1 MGIKE
6 RIKFDKYTCEDEYG
20 RLTKFDKGYR
30 EISLYI
36 VFGYKCNADCVFCVY
51 HSKTDKE
58 REREKECLNTLNL
71 ESLEKML
78 IDIANSGFYISTVH
92 LTGGEPTLDIKNFT
106 RALILIRKHL
116 GKLVEISVNTDGI
129 HLKELGNLVEAE
141 LLNNIALSR
150 HGLTDQENREI
161 FKTDTIPTDEDIKQ
175 FVLKYGQVIHLS
187 CNLIKGCIDTP
198 EKVVEYIEKAGELGI
213 NDIGLVSLM
222 NKNEYCKE
230 RYVEYKDISTELEKL
245 GFVRTRQHIKRD
257 KPCKIDEH
265 GNKCGDIIC
274 KCENYLYNTQQFKM
288 VQMYHRFVIKSNN
301 IESYLVYVNNE
312 LKQGF
317 SGDTINKY

>member
-20 RLTKFDKGYR
+20 RLTKFENGYR

-58 REREKECLNTLNL
+58 REKECLNTLNL

-78 IDIANSGFYISTVH
+78 IDITNSGFYISTVH

-106 RALILIRKHL
+106 KALILIRKHL
-116 GKLVEISVNTDGI
+116 GKLVEISVNTNGI
-129 HLKELGNLVEAE
+129 HLKELGNLVEAG

-150 HGLTDQENREI
+150 YSLTDQENREI
-161 FKTDTIPTDEDIKQ
+161 FKTDTIPKENDIKQ
-175 FVLKYGQVIHLS
+175 FAETYGQVIHMS
-187 CNLIKGCIDTP
+187 CNLIKGYIDTP

-213 NDIGLVSLM
+213 NDVGLVSLM

-230 RYVEYKDISTELEKL
+230 RYVEYKDISTKLEKL
-245 GFVRTRQHIKRD
+245 GFVITRQHIKRD

-274 KCENYLYNTQQFKM
+274 KCENYLYNTKQFKM
-288 VQMYHRFVIKSNN
+288 V
-301 IESYLVYVNNE
+301 
-312 LKQGF
+312 
-317 SGDTINKY
+317 